1 MLAYLG
7 PSANAEAVFQ
17 AVEADTVVEVVEDET
32 MPDDQFFK
40 ARYQGRSVYFPSA
53 AAVVTGWP
61 SSELAVFT
69 KSEWSQLRHSLRR
82 VATGLVGLG
91 MIGLGLF
98 LLYLGI
104 D

>member
-7 PSANAEAVFQ
+7 PSANAEAVLQ

-61 SSELAVFT
+61 SSEPAVFT